1 MEIDYHGRLRQ
12 YHHGRLRYHLERE
25 WCGSL
30 SRNQNHPANHNSE
43 STTWNQPSGK
53 IRQPSSVASPTPTT
67 PPSPVPAP
75 PWGGQDRTLGGMFP
89 ALLAALSG
97 RDSST
102 IFPRIPWPFWSG
114 CMGGTGL
121 HRLTEEQDRRF
132 PNLKDLHI
140 GNGNRNLWDQMF
152 TWSLASA
159 CAKLEVLYQA
169 ERARGSIEAASR
181 AAAKS
186 MPSTVNSRQG
196 ARNGVRVGC
205 TPARAAPHLTDDDQ
219 GRTPLHA
226 CVFKALRSQ
235 KPDTPA
241 RAGRPCRRRRAAH
254 VPAALVSVLPGV
266 KVCR

>member
-1 MEIDYHGRLRQ
+1 MYDSDTISNESGADHSPATKTFRQTTTRDPQHGINR
-12 YHHGRLRYHLERE
+12 
-25 WCGSL
+25 
-30 SRNQNHPANHNSE
+30 PA
-43 STTWNQPSGK
+43 
-53 IRQPSSVASPTPTT
+53 RFASPPASPHRPPPPLLPPSQ
-67 PPSPVPAP
+67 PPSPPP
-75 PWGGQDRTLGGMFP
+75 PWGGRDRTLGGMFP
-89 ALLAALSG
+89 GLLAALSG

-114 CMGGTGL
+114 CMGGAGL
-121 HRLTEEQDRRF
+121 HRLTEKKDRRF

-186 MPSTVNSRQG
+186 MPSTVNSRQE
-196 ARNGVRVGC
+196 ARNGVCVGC

-219 GRTPLHA
+219 GWTPLHA

-235 KPDTPA
+235 EPDTLA